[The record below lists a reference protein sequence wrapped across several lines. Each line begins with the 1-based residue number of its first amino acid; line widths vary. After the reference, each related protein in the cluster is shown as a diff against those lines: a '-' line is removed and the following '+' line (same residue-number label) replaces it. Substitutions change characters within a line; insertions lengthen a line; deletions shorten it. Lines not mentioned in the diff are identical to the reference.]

1 VWYNVTK
8 DSHES
13 TARQVWRRQ
22 NLKMINRVR
31 ARIGW
36 IRSQSVDSLIII
48 AVMIVMATIM
58 MPLMAGIV
66 FWIYTSRL
74 SKTIGKKLSAKP
86 KKMKFKI

>member
-1 VWYNVTK
+1 
-8 DSHES
+8 
-13 TARQVWRRQ
+13 
-22 NLKMINRVR
+22 MINRVK
-31 ARIGW
+31 AKIAW
-36 IRSQSVDSLIII
+36 IRSQSADSLIII

-66 FWIYTSRL
+66 VWIYTSRL